1 MMRIHILTFIISFV
15 DFFYKL
21 KIKNFLKKK
30 RKKFDIL
37 FDIGAHHGESIIF
50 FLKNFKVNRIYSF
63 EPSPYNFKILT
74 KKSFLLKKKFINSK
88 IIIENLALSNVSGTN
103 ILKQFLDSSS
113 STLNKI
119 NSSSLYYKRKN
130 KILYSKN
137 DKNFFKKINVKV
149 TTLQNYLK
157 TKKINRIDFL
167 KIDTE
172 GYEYKVILG
181 LKKHISKVSLILFEH
196 HYDNMIIKDY
206 NFSKINNYLIKNNF
220 RKIFKIK
227 MPFRKTFEYI
237 YENIKK

>member
-30 RKKFDIL
+30 RKKFNIL

-63 EPSPYNFKILT
+63 EPSPDNFKILA
-74 KKSFLLKKKFINSK
+74 KKSFLLKKKYINSK
-88 IIIENLALSNVSGTN
+88 IIIENVALSNVSGTN

-181 LKKHISKVSLILFEH
+181 LKKYISKVSLILFEH

>member
-1 MMRIHILTFIISFV
+1 MMRIHLLTFIISFF

-30 RKKFDIL
+30 RKKFNIL

-63 EPSPYNFKILT
+63 EPSPDNFKILA

-88 IIIENLALSNVSGTN
+88 IIIENVALSNVSGTN

-149 TTLQNYLK
+149 ITLQNYLK